1 MRDQVQQTAFGRYI
15 VIPIWDAIWRL
26 SQPDVRMVTGG
37 IAFYALFSIF
47 PLAYLT
53 TALLFT
59 LLPPELSGQLA
70 LAVNQIV
77 ASNIM
82 PLEADDLSSVA
93 SLAPQSFTLSIIL
106 TLILV
111 IWAAMAGTKATIT
124 GIRMIAGSTRP
135 SGVIRFQGISLML
148 AGLLILL
155 VWTLGAS
162 QIVLTI
168 IRSQDG
174 GPAVQFAQRFAAIA
188 DTIWISKWVASFL
201 VFFLLIWGSLQGRIR
216 GWPMA
221 FGAAV
226 SASAWMLIT
235 YGFQIYLSYSV
246 LDTIYGALASIIL
259 GFIWLSLSIN
269 ALLIGAALATEWDTL
284 YTEDHPETGSL

>member
-1 MRDQVQQTAFGRYI
+1 MRDQILQSVFGRYI
-15 VIPIWDAIWRL
+15 LLPVWDAIYRL
-26 SQPDVRMVTGG
+26 SQPEVRMVTGG

-59 LLPPELSGQLA
+59 LLPAELSGQLA

-82 PLEADDLSSVA
+82 PLQSDDLNSVA

-106 TLILV
+106 TLVLV
-111 IWAAMAGTKATIT
+111 IWAAMTGTKATIT
-124 GIRMIAGSTRP
+124 GIRMIAGSKKR
-135 SGVIRFQGISLML
+135 SGVIRFQGIALMM
-148 AGLLILL
+148 AALLILL
-155 VWTLGAS
+155 VWTLGAA
-162 QIVLTI
+162 QIILTI
-168 IRSQDG
+168 VRNQDG
-174 GPAVQFAQRFAAIA
+174 GPAVQFAQGLAAIA
-188 DTIWISKWVASFL
+188 STIWISKWLASFL

-226 SASAWMLIT
+226 SATAWVLIT
-235 YGFQIYLSYSV
+235 YGFQIYLTYSV

-259 GFIWLSLSIN
+259 GFIWLSLSIS
-269 ALLIGAALATEWDTL
+269 ALLIGAALATEWNDL
-284 YTEDHPETGSL
+284 YDEDQAVTAEE